1 MDKNLTGEGVGVKT
15 SEVIETIPAKKRQVI
30 KESQAKEVSPAK
42 VRGGKNA
49 LSAKTSEPRRSPRR
63 TSTQD
68 KEVHSIPCRKG
79 IKLMRE
85 REVNECA
92 QHGEVLRWS
101 TDSGEDEYPQLQ
113 HEAVESEEPTE
124 VGVVWERFVIRE
136 TQDMDG
142 AHSRT
147 GSIIT
152 TATNDTIAICD
163 SIEESV
169 LQAPPI
175 GMEQPSPC
183 LSEYESE
190 GYLERRKSNSKQ
202 AQAKKGIS
210 IE

>member
-1 MDKNLTGEGVGVKT
+1 MTQARVHRKDNSARFKEMERWMDKHLTGEGVGVKA
-15 SEVIETIPAKKRQVI
+15 SEGIETSPAKKRTVI
-30 KESQAKEVSPAK
+30 MDSQAIEQ
-42 VRGGKNA
+42 
-49 LSAKTSEPRRSPRR
+49 RRSPRR
-63 TSTQD
+63 TGNPD

-79 IKLMRE
+79 IKMMSE

-124 VGVVWERFVIRE
+124 FGVVWERFVIRE

-147 GSIIT
+147 GSVIT
-152 TATNDTIAICD
+152 TATNDAIAICD

-183 LSEYESE
+183 LSDS
-190 GYLERRKSNSKQ
+190 GLEFGGRDCCDYQRQ
-202 AQAKKGIS
+202 
-210 IE
+210 